1 MAIIQNAIIQNQNGD
16 LSFGGLVNAIQ
27 NIEES
32 TSMSL
37 FQYTRRS
44 IVNSRVYIDNT
55 LANEDI
61 LTPTMQ
67 NIMNLYVGLI
77 MTAMNMNQYVQGTKK
92 VRDSMSVVAT
102 EDFTPVSINSMMRSY
117 FLKGNNSDGVID
129 TLNPFVDKERTS
141 TSARNSAGYSDAK
154 TNNKDTSAGMDV
166 PLPSGRIIQIEFNN
180 GDNHKT
186 FTVNILLNLQPNFVP
201 AEVIKQ
207 FVAINFKPSIYQR
220 WIQASAGEI
229 KFISDFLLGNDLRKQ
244 RFDALKK
251 DKTGTLQQMVDRKEN
266 SLSNYWLKLAQVS
279 PERQNIANTI
289 LIYEKRTFDKA
300 CNDSGVNFKSYSSRQ
315 KFFNSTM
322 SMMVVV
328 IDTMYNK
335 ITMYYHGITDPSVFT
350 FDQMKKN
357 AKTEATDILAMMKN
371 YAQGMAPRF

>member
-1 MAIIQNAIIQNQNGD
+1 MAMFTNENGD

-27 NIEES
+27 NIEDS

-55 LANEDI
+55 LADEDI
-61 LTPTMQ
+61 LTPVMQ

-102 EDFTPVSINSMMRSY
+102 EDFTPVSINSMMKSY
-117 FLKGNNSDGVID
+117 FLSGNNSDGVEE
-129 TLNPFVDKERTS
+129 TLNPFKEKENGI
-141 TSARNSAGYSDAK
+141 SARNSAGYSEAK
-154 TNNKDTSAGMDV
+154 TNNKELSSGMDV
-166 PLPSGRIIQIEFNN
+166 PLPSGRIIQVEFNN
-180 GDNHKT
+180 GNHGTT
-186 FTVNILLNLQPNFVP
+186 FTVNIMLNLQPNFIP
-201 AEVIKQ
+201 NDVIRQ
-207 FVAINFKPSIYQR
+207 FIAINFKPSLHQR
-220 WIQASAGEI
+220 WIQATAGEI
-229 KFISDFLLGNDLRKQ
+229 KFISDFLLGNDLRRQ
-244 RFDALKK
+244 RFEALKK
-251 DKTGTLQQMVDRKEN
+251 DKTGSLQQMIDRKEN
-266 SLSNYWLKLAQVS
+266 SLSNFWLKLIQVR

-300 CNDSGVNFKSYSSRQ
+300 CSDSGVNFKTYSARQ
-315 KFFNSTM
+315 KFFTNTM
-322 SMMVVV
+322 VMMVVV

-335 ITMYYHGITDPSVFT
+335 VTMYYHGITDPSVFT

-357 AKTEATDILAMMKN
+357 AKSEATDILAMMKN